1 MYLFWKKR
9 FFTFSTWET
18 REGLSGNFV
27 EQVEFYL
34 DLKVH
39 KDSMFSSR
47 DTQLEMKITKV
58 DQKKVSLITTTSY
71 FVSLITTLQQFF
83 FLNNDGKQFF
93 TIISITSQFFS
104 RITTASLILSQITT
118 RLHKNS
124 TKDFIDVGHIYFLRS
139 VVIWDKIRLAVVI
152 REKNWLV
159 IEIIVKNSFPSLLR
173 KKNCWSV
180 VIREKKLLAVGIKDK
195 FFRSILIVFTSSY
208 ISRDRNIESS

>member
-1 MYLFWKKR
+1 MYIFWKKR

-18 REGLSGNFV
+18 REGLAGNFV

-39 KDSMFSSR
+39 EDSMFSSR

-58 DQKKVSLITTTSY
+58 DQKKVSLITTASN
-71 FVSLITTLQQFF
+71 FFSLITTLQQFF

-124 TKDFIDVGHIYFLRS
+124 TKDFIDVGHIYFLRC

-152 REKNWLV
+152 REKNWLA
-159 IEIIVKNSFPSLLR
+159 IEFIMKNCFPSLLR

-180 VIREKKLLAVGIKDK
+180 VIREKNLLAVVIKDT
-195 FFRSILIVFTSSY
+195 FF
-208 ISRDRNIESS
+208 